1 MQEKANP
8 ADNANAYL
16 RGLTNY
22 CAKRCC
28 FEAKL
33 PYEYSA
39 FATGFTLYIGYK
51 NINVKIKRQN
61 KRVRTKGVRTL
72 LVPVAGVEP
81 ARYRYHWIL
90 SPARLP
96 IPSHRQVHCILAT
109 KVLYTKLEICQP
121 LKAHSV
127 IKFYIILSN
136 AARLH
141 IFPSFQR
148 IKCFRLLFSQCC

>member
-1 MQEKANP
+1 MIQEKATP
-8 ADNANAYL
+8 TDNANAYL

-39 FATGFTLYIGYK
+39 FATGLMLYIGYK

-61 KRVRTKGVRTL
+61 KRVRTQGVRTQ

-96 IPSHRQVHCILAT
+96 IPSRRQMFNFMYAVQM
-109 KVLYTKLEICQP
+109 VLVTGLEP
-121 LKAHSV
+121 V
-127 IKFYIILSN
+127 RYFYRGILSPL
-136 AARLH
+136 RLPVPPRPQVVGYL
-141 IFPSFQR
+141 IYSIPN
-148 IKCFRLLFSQCC
+148 IK